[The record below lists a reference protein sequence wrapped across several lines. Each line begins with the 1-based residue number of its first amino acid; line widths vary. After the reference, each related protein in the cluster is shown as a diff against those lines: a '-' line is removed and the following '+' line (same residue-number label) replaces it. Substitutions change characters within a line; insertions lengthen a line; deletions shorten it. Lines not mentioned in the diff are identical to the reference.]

1 MAIPQA
7 VNSELVDNT
16 AAPQA
21 EGESGWPSDTDI
33 LFLPGMMKVMLT
45 VQRPLIRLVIQDAI
59 EHVRKSLLF
68 EAAFPDTHLAMTF
81 TRNALLAGST
91 LYNRA
96 VDIHNRLVCDHDYL
110 NKMTRLVRLLMVIIS
125 LLIFIQPRA
134 HIPLFRAEVKERCV
148 ALVRAEFLSIGS
160 ESAIAQLV
168 DKQLTDY
175 SYTFPPLNNVS
186 VGFPQNPS

>member
-1 MAIPQA
+1 MLQTNDVAIPQA

-33 LFLPGMMKVMLT
+33 LFLPGTMKVMLM

-68 EAAFPDTHLAMTF
+68 EAAFPDTHLVMTF

-91 LYNRA
+91 LYNWA

-134 HIPLFRAEVKERCV
+134 RIPLFERKWKERCV

-160 ESAIAQLV
+160 SRLLLNLSTSSLQTTAIH
-168 DKQLTDY
+168 
-175 SYTFPPLNNVS
+175 SPR
-186 VGFPQNPS
+186 